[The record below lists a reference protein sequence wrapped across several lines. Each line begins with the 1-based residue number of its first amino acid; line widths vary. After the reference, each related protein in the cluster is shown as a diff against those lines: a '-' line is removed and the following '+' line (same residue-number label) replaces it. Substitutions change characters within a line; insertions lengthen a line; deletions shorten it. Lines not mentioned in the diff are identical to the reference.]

1 MLIAMT
7 FSSYMSWD
15 NEDEIISEEDTIAV
29 DNNIETVEQR
39 RASSEAQQKE
49 RIVAPYVKKQIC
61 SGRCE
66 R

>member
-7 FSSYMSWD
+7 FSSYISWD

-49 RIVAPYVKKQIC
+49 RIVAPCVKKQIC

>member
-1 MLIAMT
+1 MLIEMT
-7 FSSYMSWD
+7 FSSYISWD

-29 DNNIETVEQR
+29 DNIETVEQR

-49 RIVAPYVKKQIC
+49 RIVVPCIKKQIC